1 MANLT
6 DVRLQ
11 QATRMDRENDTGEET
26 SEIFLEGESGDRGAT
41 SLVAAGTNVGNG
53 HAYFESNIEDEQ
65 LSDEEQTDQTTNDN
79 LPSAVTYARV
89 KYPGKGTYAGYF
101 QDKKRHGQGT
111 FIDIRG
117 NRYDGAWKDD
127 RAHGY
132 GKKTLRKRVM
142 CTKVIT

>member
-1 MANLT
+1 M
-6 DVRLQ
+6 
-11 QATRMDRENDTGEET
+11 
-26 SEIFLEGESGDRGAT
+26 
-41 SLVAAGTNVGNG
+41 
-53 HAYFESNIEDEQ
+53 
-65 LSDEEQTDQTTNDN
+65 
-79 LPSAVTYARV
+79 TYARV

-132 GKKTLRKRVM
+132 GKKTFKKTGDVHEGYYVKDKRQGWGMYIWANGDKYVGNWHRGIM
-142 CTKVIT
+142 QEKELSYGLAETFIKVVGKGKNDWQGVKKLANGDVYDGEWR